1 MLRQRMN
8 NHRSRLKKVGV
19 QYLYKHYCNAGHS
32 EDDITIMPIEEVDVS
47 DKHVSS
53 TSERLQREQY

>member
-19 QYLYKHYCNAGHS
+19 QYLYKQYCSAGHS

-47 DKHVSS
+47 HKHVSS
-53 TSERLQREQY
+53 TSKR